1 MNLASMRSNLPRD
14 KNNNKKT
21 LTRKPRIIPKELH
34 ACRSLIV
41 ALSDGWL

>member
-1 MNLASMRSNLPRD
+1 MNLASLRSNMRRD

-21 LTRKPRIIPKELH
+21 LTQKPRIIPKELH

-41 ALSDGWL
+41 ALSNG

>member
-1 MNLASMRSNLPRD
+1 MNPVNLRSNLWRD

-21 LTRKPRIIPKELH
+21 LRIIPKELH

-41 ALSDGWL
+41 ALNDGWS